1 MDIKDMIAKVEAKIG
16 DKAFQEALKKN
27 PVKAVEEL
35 LGVNLPD
42 EQLKAV
48 LAAAKA
54 KLGSADLAGIAD
66 GLEEKL
72 GDVLGG
78 AEGKL
83 GGVLSGVKEKA
94 GSADVAGIAEN
105 AEEKIG
111 DVLDD
116 AKGLLGGLFG
126 KKD

>member
-1 MDIKDMIAKVEAKIG
+1 MDIKDMIAKVEAKLE
-16 DKAFQEALKKN
+16 DKAFLGALKKD
-27 PVKAVEEL
+27 PIKALENL

-48 LAAAKA
+48 LAAVKA
-54 KLGSADLAGIAD
+54 KLGSAEFAGIVD
-66 GLEEKL
+66 GLEDKL

-83 GGVLSGVKEKA
+83 GDVLGDAKEKLGAQSASGVVK
-94 GSADVAGIAEN
+94 G

-111 DVLDD
+111 GVLDG
-116 AKGLLGGLFG
+116 AKGVLGGLFG

>member
-1 MDIKDMIAKVEAKIG
+1 MDIKDMIAKVEAKVG
-16 DKAFQEALKKN
+16 DKAFQAALKKD
-27 PVKAVEEL
+27 PIKAVEDL

-48 LAAAKA
+48 LTAVKA
-54 KLGSADLAGIAD
+54 KLGSADLAGIVD

-83 GGVLSGVKEKA
+83 GDVIGDTKEKLDSEEVSGIVKGA
-94 GSADVAGIAEN
+94 G
-105 AEEKIG
+105 EKIG
-111 DVLDD
+111 DALDG

>member
-27 PVKAVEEL
+27 PIKAVEDL

-48 LAAAKA
+48 LTAVKA
-54 KLGSADLAGIAD
+54 KLGSAEAAGIVD

-83 GGVLSGVKEKA
+83 GDVLGDAKEKLGSAEVSGVVKGAEDKLGGVLDG
-94 GSADVAGIAEN
+94 
-105 AEEKIG
+105 
-111 DVLDD
+111 
-116 AKGLLGGLFG
+116 AKGLLGGIFG

>member
-1 MDIKDMIAKVEAKIG
+1 MDIKDMIAKVEAKIE
-16 DKAFQEALKKN
+16 DKAFREALKKD
-27 PVKAVEEL
+27 PVKAVEDL

-54 KLGSADLAGIAD
+54 KLGSADLAGIVE
-66 GLEEKL
+66 GVEEKL

-78 AEGKL
+78 AKEKL
-83 GGVLSGVKEKA
+83 GSEEVSGIVK
-94 GSADVAGIAEN
+94 G
-105 AEEKIG
+105 AEEKLG

-116 AKGLLGGLFG
+116 AKGLLGGMFG
-126 KKD
+126 KKN

>member
-27 PVKAVEEL
+27 PVKAVEDL

-54 KLGSADLAGIAD
+54 KLGSEEVSGIVKGA
-66 GLEEKL
+66 EEKL
-72 GDVLGG
+72 GDVM
-78 AEGKL
+78 
-83 GGVLSGVKEKA
+83 
-94 GSADVAGIAEN
+94 
-105 AEEKIG
+105 
-111 DVLDD
+111 DD
-116 AKGLLGGLFG
+116 AKGLLGGLFS